1 MMARSFWV
9 VMQKRDDGKV
19 YADLHKTDER
29 IYQTLEEAE
38 EALVKKPLTSCFQV
52 VEMVAETLEEWKQE
66 APDKEA
72 SEHTIDPRE
81 ALLRAALYSAF
92 SLGQRYWQLADSDSQ
107 SNWRRADEVKQK
119 LETVVQHAVDSIIT

>member
-38 EALVKKPLTSCFQV
+38 EALANKPLASWFQV
-52 VEMVAETLEEWKQE
+52 VEMVAEMTGMKN
-66 APDKEA
+66 
-72 SEHTIDPRE
+72 SRMTITRHFRQGMRD
-81 ALLRAALYSAF
+81 
-92 SLGQRYWQLADSDSQ
+92 QQ
-107 SNWRRADEVKQK
+107 
-119 LETVVQHAVDSIIT
+119 

>member
-38 EALVKKPLTSCFQV
+38 EALVNKPLASFFQV

-66 APDKEA
+66 ARNQGPVPNAKW
-72 SEHTIDPRE
+72 P
-81 ALLRAALYSAF
+81 
-92 SLGQRYWQLADSDSQ
+92 
-107 SNWRRADEVKQK
+107 V
-119 LETVVQHAVDSIIT
+119 